1 MLLLGVGVASSMA
14 LPLGYR
20 PNIIFNLVD
29 DFGHYNSGWVSTS
42 VTRNK
47 FESGDGGWERLSYVY
62 LFIHVQ
68 TRKQCK
74 GHGEHVCLS
83 TITHV
88 STLTLYS
95 VVTTS
100 CCT

>member
-20 PNIIFNLVD
+20 PNIIFNLAD

-47 FESGDGGWERLSYVY
+47 FESDGDGRGFHMCIYSYMY
-62 LFIHVQ
+62 
-68 TRKQCK
+68 KPASNAK
-74 GHGEHVCLS
+74 
-83 TITHV
+83 
-88 STLTLYS
+88 
-95 VVTTS
+95 VTGYMFA
-100 CCT
+100 